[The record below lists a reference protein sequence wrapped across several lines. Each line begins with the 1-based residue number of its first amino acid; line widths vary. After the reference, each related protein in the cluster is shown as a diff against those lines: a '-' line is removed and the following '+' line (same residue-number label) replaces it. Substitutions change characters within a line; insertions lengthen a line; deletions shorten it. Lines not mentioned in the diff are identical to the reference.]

1 MWYHEWSLRKST
13 GAGNYKWI
21 VQCSSCKY
29 IQNRI
34 IYATVAEMNS
44 VLQSV
49 HQSHNVRMEFRI
61 PVLFTWSH
69 NSEYRIQHWVS
80 SIDTTTMRGWNSALG
95 FLQLKPP
102 RWEDRIQ
109 HFGILQSKQ
118 PQWGDGIQH
127 CSAVSSLPRALSK
140 AEIQQLWTQLDSFTF
155 QCRTWPNLLCLQ
167 HVQQM
172 WSLAQKTEIGN
183 LDQREYRN
191 S

>member
-1 MWYHEWSLRKST
+1 MWYHEWTLRKPT
-13 GAGNYKWI
+13 VAGNYKWI

-44 VLQSV
+44 VLWSV
-49 HQSHNVRMEFRI
+49 HQTHNVRMEFRI

-69 NSEYRIQHWVS
+69 NSEYRIQHWGFFNQHHHNEGWNSAFWYS
-80 SIDTTTMRGWNSALG
+80 SIKATTMRGWNSAL
-95 FLQLKPP
+95 Q
-102 RWEDRIQ
+102 
-109 HFGILQSKQ
+109 
-118 PQWGDGIQH
+118 
-127 CSAVSSLPRALSK
+127 CSSSLPHALSK

-155 QCRTWPNLLCLQ
+155 QCRTWSNLLCFQ
-167 HVQQM
+167 HVQQT